1 MALKGLLG
9 DKASPSDNINH
20 SSSDKVSNDREKN
33 YDPEAAAAKG
43 ITAPTNDDISDASI
57 TIGKQIELE
66 ANNVLKYR
74 TCSWKKTAALLF
86 SEYICLAIMS
96 FPWSYSI
103 LGLVP
108 GLILTVV
115 IAGLVLYTSLTT
127 WWVLSL

>member
-9 DKASPSDNINH
+9 RKASPSDDT
-20 SSSDKVSNDREKN
+20 SSNDKVANEKDNN
-33 YDPEAAAAKG
+33 YDPEAAVAKG
-43 ITAPTNDDISDASI
+43 ITAPTNDDNSDASF

-66 ANNVLKYR
+66 ANNAIRYR

-96 FPWSYSI
+96 FPWSYSV

-108 GLILTVV
+108 GLILTCV
-115 IAGLVLYTSLTT
+115 IAGLVLYTSLVT
-127 WWVLSL
+127 W